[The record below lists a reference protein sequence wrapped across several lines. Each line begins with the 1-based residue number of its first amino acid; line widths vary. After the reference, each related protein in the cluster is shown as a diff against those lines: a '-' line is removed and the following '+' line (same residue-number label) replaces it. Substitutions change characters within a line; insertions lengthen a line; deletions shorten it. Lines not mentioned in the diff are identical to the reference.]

1 MINNNYLA
9 NLRCIIKKVII
20 LSLYAIYTGF
30 GLAQTFA
37 EDLMDD
43 KSNEQI
49 QITDAIEEE
58 IRWLQAETDVAIS
71 TRHEVRISKAPGIVT
86 VLNEQEIN
94 YSGYRT
100 FSELLRTIPG
110 YEILKS
116 EDFGS
121 VVPAVRGLE
130 GANRV
135 RVMINGHLVNNPL
148 DGSAFGNFDDFPL
161 ENIKK
166 IEIIRGP
173 GSALYGENAFL
184 SVINI
189 ITKDAADIDGIFLDS
204 GFGSYDT
211 LEENIVF
218 GKRYGNVEVSGMMHY
233 RDTNGYDG
241 TIESDSQS
249 VLDNSLSPF
258 GFPAVSQAP
267 GEVEDWRR
275 EYSLNLKM
283 AYKDVYFQGW
293 YNNKNRGPFVG
304 PQHALTDESDI
315 ESNYVF
321 AEVGYKKTFEEIF
334 TIKPRVYYD
343 QFDNDSY
350 VESLPEGTTLSFDTD
365 SDGSYDTFN
374 TYKDGLIGNG
384 KVIQRVVGAEIPFD
398 YELFDSNILTLG
410 FEYRHI
416 KQSDIQYSA
425 NFDPLTLD
433 PLDSM
438 KDFTDTYPFLEETTR
453 NIWSVYIQDTW
464 DITNNV
470 SLTLGAR
477 HDEYNDFG
485 EATSPRLGFTWKC
498 TENATLKLLYGEAFR
513 APSFLEMFT
522 VNQPA
527 ILGNEDLDP
536 ELIRTTEMGLTYA
549 FNKYI
554 TSSISYFNN
563 NIKDLITLRALDDAQ
578 ETWQYDNFGDAHI
591 QGFEAE
597 TKINISQG
605 NYVFFN
611 YTYQDPEDDH
621 GNELPFVA
629 KHKGNIGINAQPCKY
644 VNTNLSAF
652 FSGKRYREEDD
663 SRDDM
668 SSYALVNLSVIGKE
682 FFRTMNVQGTVFNVL
697 DKDYEDPGTVSIS
710 EDLPRP
716 GRTYFVGLSYQF

>member
-1 MINNNYLA
+1 MKRAVML
-9 NLRCIIKKVII
+9 L
-20 LSLYAIYTGF
+20 LYAIYTGF
-30 GLAQTFA
+30 RLAQAFA
-37 EDLMDD
+37 DD
-43 KSNEQI
+43 FTGDKNNERI
-49 QITDAIEEE
+49 EITDAIQEE
-58 IRWLQAETDVAIS
+58 IRWLLAETEVTIS

-86 VLNEQEIN
+86 VLNGEEIN

-100 FSELLRTIPG
+100 LSELLRTVPG

-116 EDFGS
+116 EDFGA
-121 VVPAVRGLE
+121 VIPAVRGLD

-135 RVMINGHLVNNPL
+135 RVMIDGHLVNNPL

-189 ITKDAADIDGIFLDS
+189 ITKDGADIDGIFLDS

-211 LEENIVF
+211 VEENIVF

-275 EYSLNLKM
+275 EYSLNLKV

-321 AEVGYKKTFEEIF
+321 AEAGYKKTFEELF

-343 QFDNDSY
+343 QFDNDTY
-350 VESLPEGTTLSFDTD
+350 VESLPEGSTLSFDTD
-365 SDGSYDTFN
+365 NDGSYDTFK
-374 TYKDGLIGNG
+374 TYTDGFVGNG
-384 KVIQRVVGAEIPFD
+384 KVIQRIAGAEIPFD
-398 YELFDSNILTLG
+398 YELFDGNILTLG
-410 FEYRHI
+410 FEYRFI
-416 KQSDIQYSA
+416 KQSDVQFSA
-425 NFDPLTLD
+425 NFDPVTLD
-433 PLDSM
+433 PLESM
-438 KDFTDTYPFLEETTR
+438 TDFTDTYPFLKETTR
-453 NIWSVYIQDTW
+453 NIWSVYIQDAW
-464 DITNNV
+464 DITDDI

-485 EATSPRLGFTWKC
+485 SATSPRLGFTWKC
-498 TENATLKLLYGEAFR
+498 MKNATVKLLYGEAFR

-536 ELIRTTEMGLTYA
+536 EIIRTLEMGLTYT
-549 FNKYI
+549 FNKYV
-554 TSSISYFNN
+554 TSGISYFNN
-563 NIKDLITLRALDDAQ
+563 NVKDLIVLRALDSTQ

-591 QGFEAE
+591 QGFEVE
-597 TKINISQG
+597 TKINVSQG

-644 VNTNLSAF
+644 INTNLSAF

-663 SRDDM
+663 DRADM
-668 SSYALVNLSVIGKE
+668 PSYALVNFSVIGKE

-710 EDLPRP
+710 GDLPRP

>member
-1 MINNNYLA
+1 MKRL
-9 NLRCIIKKVII
+9 IITAFF
-20 LSLYAIYTGF
+20 AIYTSF
-30 GLAQTFA
+30 TIMPAMA
-37 EDLMDD
+37 EDFTYQEN
-43 KSNEQI
+43 SEPVE
-49 QITDAIEEE
+49 ITDAIHEE
-58 IRWLQAETDVAIS
+58 IRWLLAETEVAIS
-71 TRHEVRISKAPGIVT
+71 TRHGVRISKAPGIVT
-86 VLNEQEIN
+86 VLNDEEIHH
-94 YSGYRT
+94 SGYRT
-100 FSELLRTIPG
+100 FAELLRTVPG

-116 EDFGS
+116 GNFGGIF
-121 VVPAVRGLE
+121 PAVRGLD

-135 RVMINGHLVNNPL
+135 RVMIDGHFVNNPL

-161 ENIKK
+161 KNIKK

-189 ITKDAADIDGIFLDS
+189 ITKDGADIDGILVDS

-211 LEENIVF
+211 LEGNIVF
-218 GKRYGNVEVSGMMHY
+218 GKRYGNIDVSGMMHY

-241 TIESDSQS
+241 IIESDSQS
-249 VLDNSLSPF
+249 VLDRSLSPY

-283 AYKDVYFQGW
+283 AYKDVYLLGW

-304 PQHALTDESDI
+304 PQHALADESDI

-334 TIKPRVYYD
+334 TVKPRVYYD

-350 VESLPEGTTLSFDTD
+350 VESFPEGATLSFDTNN
-365 SDGSYDTFN
+365 DGVYDAFK
-374 TYKDGLIGNG
+374 TYPDGLVGDG
-384 KVIQRVVGAEIPFD
+384 KVIQRIVGAEIPFD
-398 YELFDSNILTLG
+398 YELFDGNIITLG
-410 FEYRHI
+410 FEYRRI
-416 KQSDIQYSA
+416 QQSDIQYSA
-425 NFDPLTLD
+425 NFDPLTMD
-433 PLDSM
+433 PLESM
-438 KDFTDTYPFLEETTR
+438 KDFTDTYPFLKETTR
-453 NIWSVYIQDTW
+453 HIWSVYIQDTW
-464 DITNNV
+464 DITDDI

-485 EATSPRLGFTWKC
+485 NATSPRSGLTWKFM
-498 TENATLKLLYGEAFR
+498 ENATLKFLYGEAFR

-527 ILGNEDLDP
+527 RLGNEDLDP
-536 ELIRTTEMGLTYA
+536 EIIRTMEMGLMYT
-549 FNKYI
+549 FNKHV

-563 NIKDLITLRALDDAQ
+563 NIKNLIMLRALDTAS

-591 QGFEAE
+591 QGFEVE
-597 TKINISQG
+597 TKVNVSPG

-611 YTYQDPEDDH
+611 YTFQDPEDDH

-629 KHKGNIGINAQPCKY
+629 KHKGNIGINAQPCRY
-644 VNTNLSAF
+644 INTNASAF

-668 SSYALVNLSVIGKE
+668 SSYALVNLSITGRN
-682 FFRTMNVQGTVFNVL
+682 FFRTMNVQGTIFNVF
-697 DKDYEDPGTVSIS
+697 DKDYKDPGPVSIA